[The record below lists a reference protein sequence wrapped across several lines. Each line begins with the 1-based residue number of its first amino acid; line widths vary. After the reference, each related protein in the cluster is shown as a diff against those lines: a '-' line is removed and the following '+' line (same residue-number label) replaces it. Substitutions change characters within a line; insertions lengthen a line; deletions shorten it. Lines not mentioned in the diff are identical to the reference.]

1 MAAVTLSLLS
11 SIIAA
16 AHVAPSVDDNNRYVT
31 ITPFGDRVRVAY
43 VVFFGEV
50 PGAIERRMI
59 DSNRDG
65 QISNAEGHAYAVA
78 FGAQLEASLEAEVD
92 GVVAP
97 LRWSSIEVGMGSPE
111 VAAGTFSIDLV
122 AYACLAGRAPHHFT
136 FHDRFRVPHP
146 GETEVKVDDAP
157 GITIERARIGAA
169 DDPSHDYRFAGPG
182 GPIADQGLD
191 LAFTAG
197 PNAAVTADATC
208 AAATRATS
216 HPIVWVLIGLGVVVI
231 GGMATLVR
239 RRRPTR

>member
-1 MAAVTLSLLS
+1 M
-11 SIIAA
+11 IAA

-31 ITPFGDRVRVAY
+31 ITPFGDRVRVSY
-43 VVFFGEV
+43 IVFFGEV

-59 DSNRDG
+59 DTNRDG

-78 FGAQLEASLEAEVD
+78 FGAQLAASLEAVVD

-122 AYACLAGRAPHHFT
+122 AYACLPSDPDGRAPHHFT

-157 GITIERARIGAA
+157 GITIERARIGVA

-182 GPIADQGLD
+182 GPIADQGLE

-216 HPIVWVLIGLGVVVI
+216 HRLVWVLIGLGVVIV
-231 GGMATLVR
+231 GGVAMLVR
-239 RRRPTR
+239 RRRSSR